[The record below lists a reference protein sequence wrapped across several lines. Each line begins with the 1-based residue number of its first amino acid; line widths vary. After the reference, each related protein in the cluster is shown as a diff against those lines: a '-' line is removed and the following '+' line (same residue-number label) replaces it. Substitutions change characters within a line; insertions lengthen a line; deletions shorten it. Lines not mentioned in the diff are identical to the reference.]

1 MLSKILISVSVAW
14 QNIKANPLH
23 TILSTLG
30 IVIGVAALVAI
41 LSLADGMEE
50 FARDQISRTTSLEAV
65 MVESK
70 TSERVDNIWV
80 RIEDYPVIGLDQLDE
95 MRRAVPDAERIRASV
110 SGSAILKAPSSDER
124 VGVSYHAVVDSTD
137 RNRLS
142 ERLWKGNLLEEGD
155 SNKVVISKSVADRLS
170 GDNPPEDLIGARLMM
185 DEKEVE
191 VCGIFDFED
200 SRQLLVAVPL
210 GLLDKDDLRQNPPS
224 VVAVA
229 SSVEEVPQVE
239 EQLKAW
245 LDEEFEQGAEGF
257 RVFSNQM
264 RVDQAR
270 QGILLFKLVMG
281 LITGISVLVG
291 GIGVMNVLLVSVTE
305 RTMEIGIRKA
315 TGAKR
320 KDIILQFLS
329 ESVTVTA
336 LGSLL
341 GLVVG
346 ILFSLAAV
354 PIVKYVVDIPFHVAF
369 TGSTLVVIGIIALVV
384 GVVFGTYPAMRA
396 ARLTPVEAIRRE

>member
-50 FARDQISRTTSLEAV
+50 FARDQISSTTSLEAV

-70 TSERVDNIWV
+70 TSERVDNVWV
-80 RIEDYPVIGLDQLDE
+80 RIEDYPIISLEQLGA
-95 MRRAVPDAERIRASV
+95 MKRAVPEAEQMKASV
-110 SGSAILKAPSSDER
+110 SGSAIMKLPFSEER
-124 VGVSYHAVVDSTD
+124 VGIEYHAVIDSLD

-142 ERLWKGNLLEEGD
+142 ERLWKGTLLEEGD
-155 SNKVVISKSVADRLS
+155 NSKVVISKSVADRLS
-170 GDNPPEDLIGARLMM
+170 NDNPPEDLIGARLLL
-185 DEKEVE
+185 DEKKVE
-191 VCGIFDFED
+191 VNGIFDFED
-200 SRQLLVAVPL
+200 PRQLLVAVPL
-210 GLLDKDDLRQNPPS
+210 GLLNDDDLRRNPPS

-229 SSVEEVPQVE
+229 SSVEEVPEVE
-239 EQLKAW
+239 EKIKAW

-257 RVFSNQM
+257 RVFTNQM
-264 RVDQAR
+264 RVEQAR

-305 RTMEIGIRKA
+305 RTVEIGIRKA
-315 TGAKR
+315 TGAKK
-320 KDIILQFLS
+320 KDIVLQFLS
-329 ESVTVTA
+329 ESVTVSA

-341 GLVVG
+341 GLTAG
-346 ILFSLAAV
+346 ILISLAAV

-369 TGSTLVVIGIIALVV
+369 TWSTLLVIGIVALFV
-384 GVVFGTYPAMRA
+384 GIVFGTYPAMRA